1 MVCLGGGIG
10 RHAGL
15 KILWAVKPVPV
26 RPRPEVLKLKKMK
39 FKNLGFIEH
48 PVAKG
53 IIAQIFTDE
62 GKRISIVCGE
72 GMYSS
77 SKAGNRAKCSSVE
90 DAASFEVMIGD
101 GDPIGWQSRKD
112 IDRILAENF

>member
-1 MVCLGGGIG
+1 MGSNARDGSSPSFGT
-10 RHAGL
+10 
-15 KILWAVKPVPV
+15 KI
-26 RPRPEVLKLKKMK
+26 KKMK
-39 FKNLGFIEH
+39 FKNLGFIKH
-48 PVAKG
+48 PIVNG
-53 IIAQIFTDE
+53 IMAQVFTDE

-77 SKAGNRAKCSSVE
+77 SKAGNRAECSSVE

-101 GDPIGWQSRKD
+101 ADPIGWQSRED